1 MERKCIFFFLYL
13 SLRPFF
19 FLYLSHRNVFTFASF
34 VIAVSIGLH
43 CFVCVIRLKSYIR
56 FCYAKLFHLLAALR
70 PTIIYTSMSLI
81 SLRERCGLGKEG
93 VESGREESYTRSVI
107 YADILCVALV
117 RVFVRWHLVTL
128 YDIMSIGVLV
138 HSSSI
143 LHHVIRSIVSSC

>member
-1 MERKCIFFFLYL
+1 MYFFFFLYL

-43 CFVCVIRLKSYIR
+43 CFVCVVRLKSYIR

-81 SLRERCGLGKEG
+81 SLRERCGLRKGGVESRSDGGKEG
-93 VESGREESYTRSVI
+93 GREGGYTRSVI
-107 YADILCVALV
+107 YADFLCVALV
-117 RVFVRWHLVTL
+117 RVFVR
-128 YDIMSIGVLV
+128 
-138 HSSSI
+138 
-143 LHHVIRSIVSSC
+143 